1 MKSQSLKQA
10 LAAGTTPQ
18 YGIFCSIASYHT
30 AEAVAGAGFAFV
42 ILDGEHTPVD
52 LPLVH
57 TQLMAVAAANNAA
70 RSHAATSAATNTAAI
85 VRVHSND
92 AVAIKHVLDL
102 GPDGIMIPMIDTPE
116 QARAAVRHTR
126 YPPAG
131 TRGMAGLTRATH
143 YSRDKAYAANAP
155 DRFCVVL
162 QIETPLGLA
171 NVEEICAV
179 GGVDALFFGP
189 SDYSANSGRL
199 GQPTHP
205 DVMSELEEGI
215 RRVRRAGCA
224 AGILCREA
232 DVPRFVAAG
241 ANLVA
246 AGLDLAILVSGA
258 DGLAS
263 RLKHRN

>member
-1 MKSQSLKQA
+1 MKAQTLKQA
-10 LAAGTTPQ
+10 LAAGTAPQ
-18 YGIFCSIASYHT
+18 YGLFCSIASYHT

-52 LPLVH
+52 LPLLH
-57 TQLMAVAAANNAA
+57 TQLMAVAP
-70 RSHAATSAATNTAAI
+70 SPTAAI

-102 GPDGIMIPMIDTPE
+102 GPDGLMIPMIDTPE

-131 TRGMAGLTRATH
+131 TRGMAGLTRATN
-143 YSRDKAYAANAP
+143 YSRDKAYAASAHE
-155 DRFCVVL
+155 RFCLVL
-162 QIETPLGLA
+162 QIETPLGLSNIEA
-171 NVEEICAV
+171 ICAV
-179 GGVDALFFGP
+179 EGVDALFFGP

-205 DVMSELEEGI
+205 DVMNELEEGI
-215 RRVRRAGCA
+215 RRVRRAGKA

-263 RLKHRN
+263 RLKHRA

>member
-52 LPLVH
+52 LPLLH
-57 TQLMAVAAANNAA
+57 TQLMAVAAANNAV
-70 RSHAATSAATNTAAI
+70 RSSAPASESTAAI

-102 GPDGIMIPMIDTPE
+102 GPDGIMVPMIDTPE

-131 TRGMAGLTRATH
+131 TRGMAGLTRATN
-143 YSRDKAYAANAP
+143 YSRDKTYAANAP
-155 DRFCVVL
+155 ERFCLVL

-179 GGVDALFFGP
+179 EGVDALFFGP

-215 RRVRRAGCA
+215 RRVRRAGRA

-232 DVPRFVAAG
+232 DVPRFAAAG

-263 RLKHRN
+263 VVRRKY

>member
-30 AEAVAGAGFAFV
+30 VEAVAGAGFAFV

-70 RSHAATSAATNTAAI
+70 RSNATTSATTNTAAI

-131 TRGMAGLTRATH
+131 TRGMAGLTRATN
-143 YSRDKAYAANAP
+143 YSRDKAYAASAHE
-155 DRFCVVL
+155 RFCLVL
-162 QIETPLGLA
+162 QIETPLGLSNIEA
-171 NVEEICAV
+171 ICAV
-179 GGVDALFFGP
+179 EGVDALFFGP

-205 DVMSELEEGI
+205 DVMNELEEGI
-215 RRVRRAGCA
+215 RRVRRAGKA

-263 RLKHRN
+263 RLKHRA

>member
-52 LPLVH
+52 LPLLH
-57 TQLMAVAAANNAA
+57 TQLMAVAA
-70 RSHAATSAATNTAAI
+70 SPTAAI

-102 GPDGIMIPMIDTPE
+102 GPNGIMIPMIDTPE

-131 TRGMAGLTRATH
+131 TRGMAGLTRATN
-143 YSRDKAYAANAP
+143 YSRDKTYAANAP
-155 DRFCVVL
+155 DRFCLVL

-179 GGVDALFFGP
+179 EGVDALFFGP

-215 RRVRRAGCA
+215 RRVRRAGKA

>member
-52 LPLVH
+52 LPLLH
-57 TQLMAVAAANNAA
+57 TQLMAVAA
-70 RSHAATSAATNTAAI
+70 SPTAAI

-102 GPDGIMIPMIDTPE
+102 GPNGIMIPMIDTPE

-131 TRGMAGLTRATH
+131 TRGMAGLTRATN
-143 YSRDKAYAANAP
+143 YSRDKTYAANAP
-155 DRFCVVL
+155 DRFCLVL
-162 QIETPLGLA
+162 QIETPQGLA

-179 GGVDALFFGP
+179 EGVDALFFGP

-215 RRVRRAGCA
+215 RRVRRAGRA

>member
-1 MKSQSLKQA
+1 MKSQTFKQA

-18 YGIFCSIASYHT
+18 YGLFCSIASYHT
-30 AEAVAGAGFAFV
+30 VEAVAGAGFGFV

-57 TQLMAVAAANNAA
+57 TQLMAVAP
-70 RSHAATSAATNTAAI
+70 SSTAAI

-102 GPDGIMIPMIDTPE
+102 GPDGLMIPMIDTPE

-131 TRGMAGLTRATH
+131 TRGMAGLTRATN
-143 YSRDKAYAANAP
+143 YSRDKAYAASAHEH
-155 DRFCVVL
+155 FCLVL

-179 GGVDALFFGP
+179 DGVDALFFGP

-215 RRVRRAGCA
+215 RRVRRAGKA

-263 RLKHRN
+263 RLKNRG

>member
-1 MKSQSLKQA
+1 MKAQTFKQA

-18 YGIFCSIASYHT
+18 YGLFCSIASYHT
-30 AEAVAGAGFAFV
+30 VEAVAGAGFGFV

-57 TQLMAVAAANNAA
+57 TQLMAVASAANLGDP
-70 RSHAATSAATNTAAI
+70 TAAI

-102 GPDGIMIPMIDTPE
+102 GPDGLMIPMIDTAE

-131 TRGMAGLTRATH
+131 TRGMAGLTRATN
-143 YSRDKAYAANAP
+143 YSRDKAYAASAHE
-155 DRFCVVL
+155 RFCLVL

-171 NVEEICAV
+171 NIESICAV
-179 GGVDALFFGP
+179 EGVDALFFGP

-205 DVMSELEEGI
+205 DVMNELEEGI
-215 RRVRRAGCA
+215 RRVRRAGKA

-263 RLKHRN
+263 RLKNRG

>member
-52 LPLVH
+52 LPLLH

-70 RSHAATSAATNTAAI
+70 RSSAPAHESTAAI

-131 TRGMAGLTRATH
+131 SRGMAGLTRATN
-143 YSRDKAYAANAP
+143 YSRDKTYAANAP
-155 DRFCVVL
+155 ERFCLVL

-179 GGVDALFFGP
+179 EGVDALFFGP

-215 RRVRRAGCA
+215 RRVRRAGRA

-232 DVPRFVAAG
+232 DVPRFAAAG

>member
-52 LPLVH
+52 LPLLH
-57 TQLMAVAAANNAA
+57 TQLMAVAA
-70 RSHAATSAATNTAAI
+70 SPTAAI

-102 GPDGIMIPMIDTPE
+102 GPNGIMIPMIDTPE

-131 TRGMAGLTRATH
+131 TRGMAGLTRATN
-143 YSRDKAYAANAP
+143 YSRDKTYAANAP
-155 DRFCVVL
+155 ERFCLVL
-162 QIETPLGLA
+162 QIETPQGLA
-171 NVEEICAV
+171 NVEEICSV
-179 GGVDALFFGP
+179 EGVDALFFGP

-215 RRVRRAGCA
+215 RRVRRAGRA